1 MPSYLARWSSAYCSI
16 HPWPAESTNLSRSN
30 QAGFL
35 GLKRRNSSKR
45 TWPSGGQPMGRPG
58 CPDCAFSTASMD
70 RNPIV
75 FTDRFTSSGAAGCE
89 ARTRAV
95 AVRPPSLLPTTLAA
109 RRARVDVAQRRWI
122 PRHET
127 AAVLAVDTGVV
138 EVDAAIAASERGEA
152 PLDARRVLTVFTGRR
167 RGECVVLSSRW
178 LETWTV
184 GTAK

>member
-45 TWPSGGQPMGRPG
+45 TWPSGAQPMGRPG

-75 FTDRFTSSGAAGCE
+75 FTDCFTSSGAAGCE

-138 EVDAAIAASERGEA
+138 EVDAAIAASERGSFGRA
-152 PLDARRVLTVFTGRR
+152 SGADGFYGKATRRVCSAF
-167 RGECVVLSSRW
+167 
-178 LETWTV
+178 LEV
-184 GTAK
+184 AGNLDSGDGKMN